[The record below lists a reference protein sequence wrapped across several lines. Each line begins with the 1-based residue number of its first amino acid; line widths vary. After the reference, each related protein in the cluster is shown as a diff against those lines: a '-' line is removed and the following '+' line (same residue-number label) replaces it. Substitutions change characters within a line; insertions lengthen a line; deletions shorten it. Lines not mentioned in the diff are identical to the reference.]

1 MRISFIIHDYHENR
15 NSYPMGTAYLAR
27 VLRECGHEVEIY
39 NMAVYH
45 WTIDQMLAHFKKEK
59 FGAICISFIS
69 GYYTYKQIK
78 LILKALNT
86 ISRRPPIILGGH
98 GPAPEPEFFLIK
110 HKTEFVSLGEAEKT
124 LPRLIEAIEK
134 GEDTTRIDGFACRV
148 EDEVIR
154 NKKLDPVEDLDTI
167 PFPAWDLFPMEAYIV
182 NHAEPSKQMDRFGVV
197 TTSRGCPYL
206 CNFCYRMEEGIRFRS
221 VENVMEEIGW
231 MIDKYNINYFQFQ
244 DELLMVSRARISEIC
259 DGIEKNGFKIE
270 FYLNGRLNIVTMEM
284 LKRLKEVG
292 CRFINYG
299 IESADEAVLK
309 NMDKRLTLKQ
319 INEGLQFTIDAGIE
333 PGVNLL
339 FGNIGDTRETFK
351 KNHEL
356 LLKYDTFCQNRTIKP
371 VTPFPGTPLY
381 NYAIKEGLIKD
392 AEDFYERLHQ
402 NSDRFTVNF
411 SNVPDKEAYEMMFAA
426 NKDLVREYHRRK
438 AEAQVEGLHRLY
450 LENDVNF
457 RGVR

>member
-1 MRISFIIHDYHENR
+1 MRISFIIHDYHQNR
-15 NSYPMGTAYLAR
+15 NSYPMGTAYLSR

-45 WTIDQMLAHFKKEK
+45 WTIDQMLAYFKKEE

-86 ISRRPPIILGGH
+86 IPKRPPIILGGH
-98 GPAPEPEFFLIK
+98 GPAPVPEFFLVK
-110 HKTEFVSLGEAEKT
+110 HNTEFVSLGEAEKT
-124 LPRLIEAIEK
+124 LSKLIEAIEK
-134 GEDTTRIDGFACRV
+134 GEDATGINGFACRAG
-148 EDEVIR
+148 DEVIR
-154 NKKLDPVEDLDTI
+154 NKKLDPVENLDTI

-182 NHAEPSKQMDRFGVV
+182 NHAEPSKPMDRFGVV

-244 DELLMVSRARISEIC
+244 DELLMVSRSRISEIC
-259 DGIEKNGFKIE
+259 DGIERNGFEIE
-270 FYLNGRLNIVTMEM
+270 FYLNGRLNIVTDDM
-284 LKRLKEVG
+284 LERLKEVG

-299 IESADEAVLK
+299 IESADEVVLK
-309 NMDKRLTLKQ
+309 NMDKKLTLEQ
-319 INEGLQFTIDAGIE
+319 IHKGLQSTIDAGIE

-339 FGNIGDTRETFK
+339 FGNIGDTGETFK

-381 NYAIKEGLIKD
+381 NHAIKEGLIKD
-392 AEDFYERLHQ
+392 AEDFYERLHL

-411 SNVPDKEAYEMMFAA
+411 SNVPDKEAYEMMFEA

-438 AEAQVEGLHRLY
+438 AETQVDGLERLY
-450 LENDVNF
+450 LKNDVNF

>member
-1 MRISFIIHDYHENR
+1 MKVSFIIHEYHQSINFF
-15 NSYPMGTAYLAR
+15 PMGTAYLAS
-27 VLRECGHEVEIY
+27 VLRNQGCDVDIY

-45 WTIDQMLAHFKKEK
+45 WTNEQMVDYYRKNK
-59 FGAICISFIS
+59 FDAICISFIS
-69 GYYTYKQIK
+69 GYYNYKIIK
-78 LILKALNT
+78 SVLKTLNT
-86 ISRRPPIILGGH
+86 IENRPPIILGGH
-98 GPAPEPEFFLIK
+98 GPAPVAEFFLLK
-110 HKTEFVSLGEAEKT
+110 HKADFVSLGEAEKT

-134 GEDTTRIDGFACRV
+134 GDDTTRIDGFACRV
-148 EDEVIR
+148 GDEVIKNR
-154 NKKLDPVEDLDTI
+154 KLDPVEELDTI
-167 PFPAWDLFPMEAYIV
+167 PFPAWDLFPMEAYIAS
-182 NHAEPSKQMDRFGVV
+182 HLEPSKQMDRFGVV

-206 CNFCYRMEEGIRFRS
+206 CNFCYRMEDGIRFRS
-221 VENVMEEIGW
+221 VENVMEEMGM

-244 DELLMVSRARISEIC
+244 DELLMVSRSRISDIC
-259 DGIEKNGFKIE
+259 EGIEKNGFKIE
-270 FYLNGRLNIVTMEM
+270 FYLNGRLNIATREM
-284 LKRLKEVG
+284 LKRLKKVG

-299 IESADEAVLK
+299 IESADETVLK
-309 NMDKRLTLKQ
+309 NMDKRLTLEQ
-319 INEGLQFTIDAGIE
+319 INKGLQATIDVGIE

-339 FGNIGDTRETFK
+339 FGNIGDTRDTFK

-381 NYAIKEGLIKD
+381 NYAVMKGLIKD
-392 AEDFYERLHQ
+392 AEDFYEKLHV

-438 AEAQVEGLHRLY
+438 AEAHVEGLHRLY